1 MAVPKIS
8 LLEEKPMMVYEC
20 QMCREV
26 TRKNKF
32 LWKSWFTNNE
42 LVICRECAYK
52 EKFGTKK
59 MKQAKR
65 KRILEE
71 KGINQKRN

>member
-8 LLEEKPMMVYEC
+8 LLEEKPKMVYKC
-20 QMCREV
+20 QMCKAV
-26 TRKNKF
+26 TRKVKF
-32 LWKSWFTNNE
+32 LWKSWFTDSE
-42 LVICRECAYK
+42 LEICRECTYR
-52 EKFGTKK
+52 EKFGTRK
-59 MKQAKR
+59 MKQAKG

>member
-20 QMCREV
+20 QMCKER

-32 LWKSWFTNNE
+32 LWKSWFTDNE
-42 LVICRECAYK
+42 LVICRECAYR
-52 EKFGTKK
+52 ETFGTKG
-59 MKQAKR
+59 MKETKR

>member
-8 LLEEKPMMVYEC
+8 FLEESPKAEYKC
-20 QMCREV
+20 HMCKTV
-26 TRKNKF
+26 SRKNKY
-32 LWKSWFTNNE
+32 LWKSWFEDDE
-42 LVICRECAYK
+42 LIICRECAYR
-52 EKFGTKK
+52 ETFGTKG
-59 MKQAKR
+59 MKETKR